1 MHPLSDRILEA
12 LTAVQD
18 PDLHRNIVELGFVK
32 DLLIQEGRV
41 SLTLELTSPACPVKD
56 DLKQQVSQ
64 IIAAFPGVT
73 EVVVRLSARRHSG
86 MQPLAKGLA
95 DVGAVIAVSSCKGGV
110 GKSMTAVNL
119 AFALSEQGASVGLF
133 DADVYGPS
141 LPTMVALPDTSL
153 VFDGQWIK
161 PLQYKGVKLMS
172 FGYTQS
178 EEDAR
183 TPALMRGPMVS
194 QVINQLLTQTQWGAL
209 DYLILDMPPGTGDIH
224 LTVSQ
229 MISITAAVIVTT
241 PQQLSFVDVIKGI
254 EWLTTMKV
262 PPIAVVENMA
272 YFDAEPGGT
281 RHYPFGRGALSRL
294 TREFGFQHAFSFPI
308 DPVVSHTSDAGDPLV
323 LAHPT
328 SPVAQQVT
336 ALSAAVVREV
346 SRLRYDAIPTP
357 EVSLIPAVGVQVSQ
371 ANQTV
376 TIPCLTLRLACRC
389 ARCRDEWTDRVLVTK
404 AQVPEDVVPEGMGPV
419 GNYAVGINWSDGH
432 SSIFPYDVLWSLAAQ
447 SQEVTHGGS
456 FV

>member
-1 MHPLSDRILEA
+1 MRPLSDRILEA

-18 PDLHRNIVELGFVK
+18 PDLNRDIVALGFVK
-32 DLLIQEGRV
+32 DLTIHQGRV

-64 IIAAFPGVT
+64 IVAAFPEVT
-73 EVVVRLSARRHSG
+73 DVAVRLSARPLKG
-86 MQPLAKGLA
+86 MQPLAKGLV

-178 EEDAR
+178 EADAR

-194 QVINQLLTQTQWGAL
+194 QVINQLVTQTQWGAL
-209 DYLILDMPPGTGDIH
+209 DYLVIDMPPGTGDIQ
-224 LTVSQ
+224 LTLSQ
-229 MISITAAVIVTT
+229 IIPMTAAVIVTT

-272 YFDAEPGGT
+272 YFDTGPGET
-281 RHYPFGRGALSRL
+281 RHYPFGRGVLPRL
-294 TREFGFQHAFSFPI
+294 IREFGFQHAFSFPI

-323 LAHPT
+323 LAHPA
-328 SPVAQQVT
+328 SPVAQQVM
-336 ALSAAVVREV
+336 ALSEAVVREV
-346 SRLRYDAIPTP
+346 SRLRYNATPVP
-357 EVSLIPAVGVQVSQ
+357 EVSFIPALGVQVTQ
-371 ANQTV
+371 GVQTA

-389 ARCRDEWTDRVLVTK
+389 ARCRDEWTDRVLVTPD
-404 AQVPEDVVPEGMGPV
+404 QLPNDVGPEGIGPV

-432 SSIFPYDVLWSLAAQ
+432 SSIYPYDVLWELASQAQ
-447 SQEVTHGGS
+447 EATHG
-456 FV
+456 